1 MSNNEEK
8 KVVVRM
14 PPSPTGYVHIG
25 NVRTLLFNYLF
36 AKKHGGKIIFR
47 SEDTDAARS
56 KREYEDANL
65 DDLAWLGLS
74 WDEFCRQSE
83 RKHIHR
89 AHLEKLIGEGKAY
102 LSKEESKLT
111 PGEMTEVVRLK
122 NPGKTITFVD
132 EIRGEITFDTTELG
146 DIVIARAIDDPVYHF
161 AVVADDFD
169 MGITHI
175 IRGEEHISNTPR
187 QILIGEALGA
197 PRPVYAHLPI
207 ILAPDRSK
215 LSKRHGATS
224 LHEYRETGYLK
235 EALVNYLALVG
246 WSPGTDEEFF
256 TLPEL
261 VLRFDL
267 GGIQKS
273 AGVFNADKLIW
284 FNRAYLKQIPDTD
297 FAAHAR
303 TRIPET
309 LASFLERE
317 DIEYI
322 GRFERLLP
330 TIRDRTSILSDI
342 SRDAESGEYDFAFFT
357 PQPSPD
363 MLMWKKDT
371 APRDALSR
379 LQKLT
384 ELLEVLP
391 AYPSADEAKSAVWD
405 YAEKEGRGEVLW
417 PLRVALSG
425 REKSP
430 DPFTLIHIIGAKE
443 AQKRLKNCCA
453 ILGRA

>member
-1 MSNNEEK
+1 MNAKHDSH
-8 KVVVRM
+8 VIVRF

-25 NVRTLLFNYLF
+25 NVRTLLFSYLF
-36 AKKHGGKIIFR
+36 AKKHGGRIIFR
-47 SEDTDAARS
+47 SEDTDRARS
-56 KREYEDANL
+56 KREYESANL

-74 WDEFCRQSE
+74 WDEFHRQSE
-83 RKHIHR
+83 RKDIHQTY
-89 AHLEKLIGEGKAY
+89 LEKLVGEGKAY

-111 PGEMTEVVRLK
+111 PGETAEVVRLK
-122 NPGKTITFVD
+122 NPGKIITFVD

-161 AVVADDFD
+161 AVVADDSD
-169 MGITHI
+169 MGVTHI

-187 QILIGEALGA
+187 QILIQEAIGA

-207 ILAPDRSK
+207 ILAPDRKK

-235 EALVNYLALVG
+235 EALTNFLALIG

-261 VLRFDL
+261 VERFDF

-273 AGVFNADKLIW
+273 AGVFNIDKLLW
-284 FNRAYLKQIPDTD
+284 FNREYVKK
-297 FAAHAR
+297 
-303 TRIPET
+303 IPET
-309 LASFLERE
+309 DFKALAAHRLPERITSLLSE
-317 DIEYI
+317 VEHA

-330 TIRDRTSILSDI
+330 TIQDRTTILADI
-342 SRDAESGEYDFAFFT
+342 SRDAEAGEYDFAFFAPNPPT
-357 PQPSPD
+357 AT
-363 MLMWKKDT
+363 LAWKKDPSPT
-371 APRDALSR
+371 V
-379 LQKLT
+379 
-384 ELLEVLP
+384 VLP
-391 AYPSADEAKSAVWD
+391 RLEKLAGIIGALPSFPTADEAKEAVWE
-405 YAEKEGRGEVLW
+405 YAEQEGRGEVLW

-430 DPFTLIHIIGAKE
+430 DPFTLIY
-443 AQKRLKNCCA
+443 
-453 ILGRA
+453 ILGRDEALRRIAAARAALVV